1 MNGFE
6 LRSSH
11 LGDSDGSLLPTPS
24 PRFTSEAGCSS
35 CESASPRRRSL
46 RSLVRYAFPDLQPS
60 LSSHNTMNSSGLLIC
75 MHRIHVL
82 EKFTFIL
89 MFTYRLLCSVS
100 CRRPQL
106 QSLFSA
112 VDIIKLVH

>member
-46 RSLVRYAFPDLQPS
+46 VRYAFPDLQPL

-82 EKFTFIL
+82 AKSPFTS
-89 MFTYRLLCSVS
+89 MSTYRLLCSVS